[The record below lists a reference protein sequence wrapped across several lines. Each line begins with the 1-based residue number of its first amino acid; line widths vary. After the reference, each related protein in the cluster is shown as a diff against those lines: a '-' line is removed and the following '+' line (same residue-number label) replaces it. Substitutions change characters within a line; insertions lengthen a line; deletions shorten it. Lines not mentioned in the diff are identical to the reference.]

1 MKIEIMLR
9 RLFIGLL
16 IITAVILAA
25 AGIYA
30 DSAVPEGTAELRDAW
45 YPTDSPVNAIGTAA
59 NRWQIVSGNY
69 FDGKQGSTTEKRNSS
84 GSVIVRKNV
93 IPTDTENVFQVALKI
108 RTKASWADALDGTQA
123 RVQNGNS
130 DHSSKVDYFN
140 VRPTSTHSVK
150 IYVYYVNAPDNTSE
164 NAVASGVQ
172 SGRYKVVYRKAY
184 YVNPSISGKMFLYF
198 RNPLIGMGN
207 HGGQKMNITSSS
219 RFYIPIGTTME
230 SYDLLYHAAV
240 AKNVTDAMGNGMQ
253 YIPGSVKYKTSIP
266 GVSGKTAVSAVG
278 NTLTWSI
285 DDDGTIPVGEDYKLV
300 KDVVDG
306 KTTYYREYDLVYKVH
321 LDASAADFVAGKT
334 YLTNQNATLRYTYDP
349 RPEREDSD
357 YQDYERGNLSLE
369 FPQPTVK
376 GTLYNLKLRKVDQK
390 TGKPLAG
397 ATFTLNGSYGVSEVT
412 PAKSDYSLNGV
423 TDENG
428 YLTFEN
434 VPWGRY
440 SLNETEAPY
449 GYNKTYSGQSWNL
462 CYTSNFGIL
471 TPQDDEYWLKDS
483 QVGNNGE
490 ISNSPWVS
498 AKLTIQKTI
507 DNAEDI
513 RSVKERETAFD
524 IVLKNYDTSRLVF
537 QDSDGNIVTKD
548 ELREQLKNGGVKTY
562 TVLLKNGSG
571 SFDLQEELGAS
582 EELFTYART
591 ESEVSAGRAGVTA
604 VDNGVHVQ
612 INEEDN
618 LKLIIHNRYRTKT
631 VNIHKTDDTG
641 RAELTGA
648 KFALYTGNPED
659 AGETQD
665 TVEHGGKTYYL
676 MREAETDAKGKIAL
690 NGLPAGDRTY
700 LLVETAAPKGYQKLE
715 TPVPFRINGDDIT
728 LESAD
733 VNVSLEGSVF
743 TIQDQRLYK
752 LPNAGGP
759 GIYILMLLGG
769 MLTGLAISALYKRR
783 YGI

>member
-1 MKIEIMLR
+1 MKTETLLR
-9 RLFIGLL
+9 KLFIGLL

-45 YPTDSPVNAIGTAA
+45 YPTDSPVNAVSTAA

-69 FDGKQGSTTEKRNSS
+69 FDGRQGSTTEKRNSS

-93 IPTDTENVFQVALKI
+93 IPTDTENVFQVVLKI
-108 RTKASWADALDGTQA
+108 RAKASWADALDGTQA

-130 DHSSKVDYFN
+130 DKSSKVDYFN
-140 VRPTSTHSVK
+140 IRPTGTHSVK
-150 IYVYYVNAPDNTSE
+150 IYVYYVNAPDNTDE
-164 NAVASGVQ
+164 NTVASGVQ

-207 HGGQKMNITSSS
+207 HGGQKQNITSSS

-240 AKNVTDAMGNGMQ
+240 AKNVTDVMGNGMQ
-253 YIPGSVKYKTSIP
+253 CIPGSVKYKTSIP
-266 GVSGKTAVSAVG
+266 GVSGKTAVTAGG

-300 KDVVDG
+300 KDVVNG

-321 LDASAADFVAGKT
+321 LDTSAADFAAGKT

-369 FPQPTVK
+369 FPQPAVK

-397 ATFTLNGSYGVSEVT
+397 AMFVLNGSYGVSEVT
-412 PAKSDYSLNGV
+412 PSKSEYSLKGV

-428 YLTFEN
+428 YVTFEN

-462 CYTSNFGIL
+462 CYTSNSGIL

-483 QVGNNGE
+483 QIGNDGK

-498 AKLTIQKTI
+498 AKLTIRKTI
-507 DNAEDI
+507 DNAEDV
-513 RSVKERETAFD
+513 RSKKEKETAFD

-537 QDSDGNIVTKD
+537 QDDDGNIVTKD
-548 ELREQLKNGGVKTY
+548 ELREQLKNEEMATY

-571 SFDLQEELGAS
+571 VFDLQEELGAS
-582 EELFTYART
+582 EKLFTYART
-591 ESEVSAGRAGVTA
+591 ESEVSAGRAGVTEA
-604 VDNGVHVQ
+604 DNGVHVQ
-612 INEEDN
+612 INEGDN
-618 LKLIIHNRYRTKT
+618 LKLTVHNLYRTKD
-631 VNIHKTDDTG
+631 VSIHKTDNTG
-641 RAELTGA
+641 KAEVSGA

-659 AGETQD
+659 AGKTQE
-665 TVEHGGKTYYL
+665 TVEYGGKTYYL
-676 MREAETDAKGKIAL
+676 MREAETDAKGEIAL
-690 NGLPAGDRTY
+690 NGLPAGDRAY
-700 LLVETAAPKGYQKLE
+700 LLVETVAPKGYQKLE
-715 TPVPFRINGDDIT
+715 TPVPFRINGDDIS

-733 VNVSLEGSVF
+733 VDVSMEGSAL
-743 TIQDQRLYK
+743 TIRDHRLYK
-752 LPNAGGP
+752 LPGAGGS
-759 GIYILMLLGG
+759 GTYVWMLLGG
-769 MLTGLAISALYKRR
+769 MLTGLAISAVYRR
-783 YGI
+783 KLEI